1 MKNRLITKI
10 TDCVPNH
17 IKPINYLMDTLD
29 LGRESAYRRLRGE
42 IPFTVEEVSKLSLE
56 LGFSIDE
63 TVSEK
68 RINKVLLDV
77 HPEHPEPAERFLSLL
92 RRYFSTIQVSE
103 DRNSEVLAAQNRLP
117 LSLLIH
123 NEYLFKFYYYKY
135 VHHNDVLDQHPY
147 SDLVVPEEIMM
158 YRNEFL
164 RRTNRVN
171 NFYYI
176 VNSRSFFLNIC
187 REIQYCYSRRLLTS
201 NEVNVLQGALYNMLN
216 FIKKVIETGTD
227 ERLGNNVF
235 FYLSYTEIS
244 ANGAY
249 LSSGDNIASL
259 FWIYYSYFIR
269 IHNSE
274 ICKMHRNWFD
284 TMKKYAILIS
294 QSNEIFQSKFYD
306 QQCQQIDNIT
316 KDILY
321 M

>member
-1 MKNRLITKI
+1 
-10 TDCVPNH
+10 
-17 IKPINYLMDTLD
+17 MDTLD

-42 IPFTVEEVSKLSLE
+42 IPFTMEEVSKLSLE

-63 TVSEK
+63 TVCEK

-77 HPEHPEPAERFLSLL
+77 FPEHPDPAKRFLSML
-92 RRYFSTIQVSE
+92 RRYCNTMQISE
-103 DRNSEVLAAQNRLP
+103 GSNSEVLAAQNRLP

-135 VHHNDVLDQHPY
+135 VHHSDILEQYPF
-147 SDLVVPEEIMM
+147 SDLVVPEEIMAC
-158 YRNEFL
+158 RSEFL
-164 RRTNRVN
+164 RRTTSVN

-187 REIQYCYSRRLLTS
+187 REIQYCYSRRLITS
-201 NEVNVLQGALYNMLN
+201 DEVNKLQTDLYSLLN
-216 FIKKVIETGTD
+216 FIRKVIETGAD
-227 ERLGNNVF
+227 KRVGNNVF
-235 FYLSYTEIS
+235 FYLSYMEIS

-259 FWIYYSYFIR
+259 FWIYYTYFIEIR
-269 IHNSE
+269 NSE

-294 QSNEIFQSKFYD
+294 QSNEIFQSKFFD